1 MRSFTLS
8 YSDCDFNI
16 RLLFQLAIDMSELGY
31 FIDIYGGQVVIT
43 NITVLCLVVKS
54 VFHVIRNGFGRVIT
68 ILSL

>member
-1 MRSFTLS
+1 
-8 YSDCDFNI
+8 
-16 RLLFQLAIDMSELGY
+16 MSELGY